1 MEYNFLKTVSFIKNF
16 VTHGHERSIKAKKNI
31 ISSFVIQGISIG
43 ISLVM
48 LPITLSYVNASQYG
62 IWLTLS
68 SIVTWFS
75 FFDIGLTQG
84 LRNKFAEARAKD
96 FDSLAQ
102 AYVSTT
108 YTILTAIFCGL
119 WLVFLIV
126 NHWLNWS
133 SILRVSEDMRSEVTT
148 LAVIVFSYFC
158 LRFVFRIINT
168 VLTADQKPAVSSLI
182 DLLGQVLSLAIIFV
196 LIKTTEGSL
205 IKLGVA
211 LCASPLLILITAN
224 FFFFN
229 RKYKRFRPQFS
240 KVDLSYAKDLLNLGV
255 VFFVIQVA
263 GIIQFQTANIIIARN
278 FGTADVTSYNV
289 VYRYFGVLNM
299 LSAIFL
305 TPFWSAST
313 EAYLKNDI
321 MWIKNAMKKYN
332 LLNLLLICAG
342 VMMLIFSGPIYRA
355 WLGEGKVNIPYSLSF
370 WGFVYFNV
378 IIFGAKYVSF
388 LNGINALRIQFLSC
402 LISPFLYII
411 VAIILIKYYHIGV
424 YSLFIASVIANFN
437 AYILA
442 PIQYNKLISKRG
454 RGIWVK

>member
-16 VTHGHERSIKAKKNI
+16 VTQGHERSIKAKKNI

-96 FDSLAQ
+96 SDSLAQ

-133 SILRVSEDMRSEVTT
+133 SILRVSGDMRSEVTT

-168 VLTADQKPAVSSLI
+168 VLTADQKPAISSLI

-196 LIKTTEGSL
+196 LIRTTEGSL

-211 LCASPLLILITAN
+211 LCASPLLILIIAN

-313 EAYLKNDI
+313 EAYLKNDF

-342 VMMLIFSGPIYRA
+342 VIMLIFSGTIYRA
-355 WLGEGKVNIPYSLSF
+355 WLGEGKVSIPFSLSF

-388 LNGINALRIQFLSC
+388 LNGINALRVQFLSC

-442 PIQYNKLISKRG
+442 PIQYNKLINKKG

>member
-1 MEYNFLKTVSFIKNF
+1 
-16 VTHGHERSIKAKKNI
+16 
-31 ISSFVIQGISIG
+31 
-43 ISLVM
+43 
-48 LPITLSYVNASQYG
+48 
-62 IWLTLS
+62 
-68 SIVTWFS
+68 
-75 FFDIGLTQG
+75 
-84 LRNKFAEARAKD
+84 
-96 FDSLAQ
+96 
-102 AYVSTT
+102 
-108 YTILTAIFCGL
+108 
-119 WLVFLIV
+119 
-126 NHWLNWS
+126 
-133 SILRVSEDMRSEVTT
+133 MRSEVTT

-182 DLLGQVLSLAIIFV
+182 DLLGQALSLIIIFV

-205 IKLGVA
+205 IKLGIA
-211 LCASPLLILITAN
+211 LCASPLLILIIAN

-229 RKYKRFRPQFS
+229 RQYKRFRPQFS

-321 MWIKNAMKKYN
+321 TWIKNAMKKYN

-342 VMMLIFSGPIYRA
+342 IIMLIFSGIIYRV
-355 WLGEGKVNIPYSLSF
+355 WLGEGKVNIPFSLSF
-370 WGFVYFNV
+370 WGFIYFNV

-388 LNGINALRIQFLSC
+388 LNGINALRIQFLAC
-402 LISPFLYII
+402 LVSPFLYII

-442 PIQYNKLISKRG
+442 PMQYNKLINKKG
-454 RGIWVK
+454 KGIWIK

>member
-1 MEYNFLKTVSFIKNF
+1 MDFNFLRIGLFIKGF
-16 VTHGHERSIKAKKNI
+16 FTAGHERSIKAKKNI
-31 ISSFVIQGISIG
+31 ISSFVIQGVSIG
-43 ISLVM
+43 ISLIM

-84 LRNKFAEARAKD
+84 LRNKFAEARAKNS
-96 FDSLAQ
+96 DSLAQ

-108 YTILTAIFCGL
+108 YTILAAIFCFL
-119 WLVFLIV
+119 WLVFIIV

-133 SILRVSEDMRSEVTT
+133 SILRVPGDMRSEVTT

-182 DLLGQVLSLAIIFV
+182 DLLGQILSLLIILV

-205 IKLGVA
+205 IKLGIA
-211 LCASPLLILITAN
+211 LCASPLLILIIAN

-229 RKYKRFRPQFS
+229 RKYGRFRPQFS
-240 KVDLSYAKDLLNLGV
+240 KVDLTYAKDLLNLGV

-332 LLNLLLICAG
+332 LLNLLLICTG
-342 VMMLIFSGPIYRA
+342 VIMLIFSGTIYRI

-370 WGFVYFNV
+370 WGFIYFNV

-388 LNGINALRIQFLSC
+388 LNGINALRVQFISC

-411 VAIILIKYYHIGV
+411 VAIILIKYYHSGV

-442 PIQYNKLISKRG
+442 PIQYNKLINKKG
-454 RGIWVK
+454 RGIWIK